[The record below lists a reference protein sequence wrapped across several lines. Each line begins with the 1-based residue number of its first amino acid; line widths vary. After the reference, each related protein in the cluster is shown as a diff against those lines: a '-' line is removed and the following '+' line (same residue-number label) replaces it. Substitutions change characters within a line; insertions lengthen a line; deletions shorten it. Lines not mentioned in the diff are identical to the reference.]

1 MHEPNPRERE
11 LMSSYVFINRLQP
24 KDGQRGQLIELLR
37 EFATSIDQ
45 EPGGLHYSVHHAID
59 DETGPLT
66 VIQVYSS
73 VAAFEEHGAWMG
85 PNVPRLL
92 PLLASPPEPPV
103 LLEQVTLTGHPR
115 ESFAAGPMRN

>member
-1 MHEPNPRERE
+1 
-11 LMSSYVFINRLQP
+11 MSEFVFINRLQP
-24 KDGQRGQLIELLR
+24 KEGQRGQLIDLLR
-37 EFATSIDQ
+37 EFATVIHK
-45 EPGGLHYSVHHAID
+45 EPGGVHYSLHQPTD

-66 VIQVYSS
+66 VIQVFSS

-103 LLEQVTLTGHPR
+103 LLEQISLAGNPR
-115 ESFAAGPMRN
+115 ESFSAVPPQGN

>member
-1 MHEPNPRERE
+1 
-11 LMSSYVFINRLQP
+11 MSSYVFINRLQP
-24 KDGQRGQLIELLR
+24 KDGHREQLIELLR
-37 EFATSIDQ
+37 EFAGSIHQ

-59 DETGPLT
+59 DKTGPLT
-66 VIQVYSS
+66 VIQAYSS
-73 VAAFEEHGAWMG
+73 LAAFEEHGAWMG

-115 ESFAAGPMRN
+115 ESFAAGPTQS